1 MKVVRTQRFC
11 VAIGA
16 NTPAQD
22 AYAVACRLISL
33 KAHEIAQEL
42 RVDSVNVRTLHPE
55 AHFIRTAANGEKF
68 YAYEFEITWPAPQEM
83 TFEIGD
89 RVKKIGGDYE
99 FEGVV
104 VAAFDKLSG
113 KRRYVVEDD
122 RGVLHIYSGWNLR
135 PVETI
140 D

>member
-1 MKVVRTQRFC
+1 MTRRTQYFC

-16 NTPAQD
+16 GIPAQD
-22 AYAVACRLISL
+22 AYGAARRLINK
-33 KAHEIAQEL
+33 KAQEIANEL
-42 RVDSVNVRTLHPE
+42 RVDSVSVRTLHPE
-55 AHFIRTAANGEKF
+55 TYVIRTAVNGEKF
-68 YAYEFEITWPAPQEM
+68 YAFEFELSWPAPQEM